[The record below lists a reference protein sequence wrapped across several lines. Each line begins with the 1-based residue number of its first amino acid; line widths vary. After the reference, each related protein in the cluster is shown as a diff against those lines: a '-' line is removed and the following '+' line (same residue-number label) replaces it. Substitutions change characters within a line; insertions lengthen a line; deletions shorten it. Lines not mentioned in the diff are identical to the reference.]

1 MPQVQVLYRPP
12 AISGTYGHH
21 SASPFYFPRT
31 IPRTQTKK
39 SLRLWE
45 KGCEQY
51 SSPTAAEQP
60 QYSPSIPT
68 CLPFPNFRHPPDTRE
83 CIHSDKVEAFTF
95 LGSTLLTMPL
105 TLPCASSLPLP
116 ERNRLKPYLKT
127 LSQPSQLSHH
137 HMYQRFSVGQSVFFK
152 MSQLSHCPKFKVAQ
166 SYNSP
171 FGYASGNL
179 P

>member
-12 AISGTYGHH
+12 EISRTYGID
-21 SASPFYFPRT
+21 SASPFFFPRT
-31 IPRTQTKK
+31 IPRTQTKNH
-39 SLRLWE
+39 SVYG
-45 KGCEQY
+45 KGMRTVFVPPRQPN
-51 SSPTAAEQP
+51 SPNTP
-60 QYSPSIPT
+60 R
-68 CLPFPNFRHPPDTRE
+68 PFPHASSSRISVTHQTPANASTPARLKL
-83 CIHSDKVEAFTF
+83 SLF
-95 LGSTLLTMPL
+95 LRSTVLTMPL

-116 ERNRLKPYLKT
+116 ERNRLKPYPKT
-127 LSQPSQLSHH
+127 LSQPSQLSHAEQ
-137 HMYQRFSVGQSVFFK
+137 YQHFSVGQFGFFK